1 MSSPTPADAPQSSA
15 ASVSCPACLWVVATP
30 IGNLGDFS
38 ARGIETLQRV
48 SLILCED
55 TRTSATLLRHHGIAR
70 PLKALHEHNERE
82 QTAALIARLQAG
94 EELALISDAGTPL
107 VSDPG
112 YALVRAARLAQI
124 EVRAVPGPCAVI
136 AALSIAGLPSDR
148 FSFEGFLP
156 ATAKARLQ
164 RLQALAQD
172 PRTLVF
178 YEAPHR
184 IVDTLDDCVTAFGAE
199 REAAIAR
206 ELSKRFESLY
216 RATLKELQARAA
228 LDPDL
233 QRGEIVLLI
242 AGNPHSQSVDD
253 AEAQR
258 IHRLLAAELP
268 PTQAAKL
275 AAKITGRSKKDFYG

>member
-1 MSSPTPADAPQSSA
+1 
-15 ASVSCPACLWVVATP
+15 VVATP
-30 IGNLGDFS
+30 IGNLADLS
-38 ARGIETLQRV
+38 PRAVSTLQRA

-55 TRTSATLLRHHGIAR
+55 TRNSATLLRHHGINR
-70 PLKALHEHNERE
+70 PLKALHEHNERA
-82 QTAALIARLQAG
+82 QLQALIERLRAG

-112 YALVRAARLAQI
+112 YALVRAARLAQLP
-124 EVRAVPGPCAVI
+124 VRAVPGPCALI

-156 ATAKARLQ
+156 AAAKARQ
-164 RLQALAQD
+164 ERLAALAQD
-172 PRTLVF
+172 SRTLVF

-184 IVDTLDDCVTAFGAE
+184 IVASLADCVEALGAD

-216 RATLKELQARAA
+216 RATLGELQAMAA
-228 LDPDL
+228 TDTDL

-242 AGNPHSQSVDD
+242 AGQSQR
-253 AEAQR
+253 EAQLGDDEARR

-275 AAKITGRSKKDFYG
+275 AAKITGRSRKDFYA